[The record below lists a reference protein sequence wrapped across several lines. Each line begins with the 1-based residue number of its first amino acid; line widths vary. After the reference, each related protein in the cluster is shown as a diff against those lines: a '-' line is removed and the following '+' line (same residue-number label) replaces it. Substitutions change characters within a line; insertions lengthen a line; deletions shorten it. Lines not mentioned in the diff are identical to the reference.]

1 MKDPE
6 RWRQLAE
13 MAAVEPQDPDKLVEL
28 VREINELLDE
38 KQRRLSQQRQEPASK
53 KFA

>member
-13 MAAVEPQDPDKLVEL
+13 MATVEQDPDKLVEL

-53 KFA
+53 KSA

>member
-13 MAAVEPQDPDKLVEL
+13 MAAVEQDPDKLVEL